1 MTTPAPQTILP
12 TGTDSSTAM
21 WLPSTLITA
30 SQPPTSGASYTSAP
44 TGVPSNLPKVISNPN
59 TTTVIAPPDNTLVQI
74 GFLYPLNYDFVVG
87 NPYSSAQIFQYL
99 PIGVADGLGLKEE
112 QIIMKSLIPLDTTA
126 QLGFITT
133 LAQFYMPSNMVSTLS
148 LDLHIPMA
156 AIYNNPDQSVNTL
169 VNYINPAIPLTG
181 GSILG
186 ASGASGTG
194 SGSAATSS
202 SSSSNNNNVFDPS
215 TGTTSSKVSGTTAGI
230 ALAAVGGSAAYGV
243 AMFLIARRYKRR
255 KTSHR
260 RSSSVMGS
268 SEMRQSGSP
277 ALMGGAGAFMSGGRT
292 TPGNDR
298 NSRGSGRTGNSAR
311 TAQISAPMMAEN
323 SLGWN

>member
-1 MTTPAPQTILP
+1 L
-12 TGTDSSTAM
+12 
-21 WLPSTLITA
+21 
-30 SQPPTSGASYTSAP
+30 
-44 TGVPSNLPKVISNPN
+44 
-59 TTTVIAPPDNTLVQI
+59 
-74 GFLYPLNYDFVVG
+74 
-87 NPYSSAQIFQYL
+87 SSAQIFQYL
-99 PIGVADGLGLKEE
+99 PKGIYDGLGLKPE
-112 QIIMKSLIPLDTTA
+112 QVVMKSLIPLDTTA
-126 QLGFITT
+126 QLNFITT
-133 LAQFYMPSNMVSTLS
+133 LAQMDIPSNMVSTLG
-148 LDLHIPMA
+148 LDLHIPTS

-186 ASGASGTG
+186 ASGATGTG

-202 SSSSNNNNVFDPS
+202 STVSNNNNNVFDS
-215 TGTTSSKVSGTTAGI
+215 GTTTSRVSGTTAGI
-230 ALAAVGGSAAYGV
+230 ALAAIGGSAVYGV
-243 AMFLIARRYKRR
+243 AMFLVARRYKRR

-260 RSSSVMGS
+260 RSSSVMNPA
-268 SEMRQSGSP
+268 EMRQSGSP
-277 ALMGGAGAFMSGGRT
+277 ALMGGALMSGGRT